1 MKLLDYFAARVP
13 VVCTK
18 KAAEGLPMEDGVH
31 AIVVDRVDEMVEPI
45 IQLIREPD
53 RGRELA
59 DRAYALVQEYDW
71 SSIAKRHMQLY
82 QLPWW
87 RS

>member
-1 MKLLDYFAARVP
+1 
-13 VVCTK
+13 
-18 KAAEGLPMEDGVH
+18 MEEGVH